1 MKDCMFYFSEG
12 HCKILKTQKCEHC
25 KFRKTEQQYI
35 DGQKHAD
42 ESLKHKGLKKQVV
55 SNGEQS
61 YVTVRPLKKA
71 LKKG

>member
-35 DGQKHAD
+35 DGQKRSD
-42 ESLKHKGLKKQVV
+42 ERLANKGLRKCMRHYSDGTQYVSVEGVKK
-55 SNGEQS
+55 
-61 YVTVRPLKKA
+61 R
-71 LKKG
+71 

>member
-42 ESLKHKGLKKQVV
+42 ESLKYKGLRKCMRHYSDGTQYVSVEGVKK
-55 SNGEQS
+55 
-61 YVTVRPLKKA
+61 R
-71 LKKG
+71 